1 MSMEQEN
8 IYRGFYIKEEIYKSE
23 IDNFYKSIIVDDDEI
38 YVLKNFWKRHCPKI
52 NLPYMSL
59 DNSEELLFS
68 IIDNEELW
76 NKFNKVIHRDIKLN
90 EDILISPDIQ
100 EQILKGETYLT
111 IKMFNQIDIGIDLK
125 PLFEFSYWLKLINN
139 LFISVIRELL
149 DQIKMINTKIERA
162 ILIKRLIS
170 VNMRCIPLIR
180 NKYAYNDLSYYNTQ
194 IEKMLS
200 FFDEGLEFA
209 LYSFGMMF
217 PNLVDENIHPI
228 INTTSVLY
236 NHPELKITVND
247 PTFGEAKKQFFQ
259 FY

>member
-1 MSMEQEN
+1 MSMEQQIN
-8 IYRGFYIKEEIYKSE
+8 YKGFYIKEEKYKSE
-23 IDNFYKSIIVDDDEI
+23 IDNFYKSIVIDEDES
-38 YVLKNFWKRHCPKI
+38 YVLKNFWKKHFPKI

-68 IIDNEELW
+68 LIHNEELW
-76 NKFNKVIHRDIKLN
+76 NKFNKIIHRDIKLN
-90 EDILISPDIQ
+90 EDILALPEIQ
-100 EQILKGETYLT
+100 EQILKGDTYLS

-125 PLFEFSYWLKLINN
+125 PLLEFSYWLKLINN

-149 DQIKMINTKIERA
+149 EQIKIIDTKIERA
-162 ILIKRLIS
+162 VLIKRLIS
-170 VNMRCIPLIR
+170 VNTRCIPLIK

-217 PNLVDENIHPI
+217 PNLVTKDIHPI
-228 INTTSVLY
+228 INNSSNLY
-236 NHPELKITVND
+236 NHHELIITIND
-247 PTFGEAKKQFFQ
+247 PVFGEAKRQFFQ